1 MVTVGS
7 GKLEKIWRLNLY
19 IDSKLKMNFDISL
32 FYLFGTLAL
41 MSGFCTIVS
50 KNPIHSVLFLVFV
63 FFNVAGLLISLGVEF
78 LAMLFLIVYV
88 GAVAVLFLFVMMM
101 LNVKISEPGN
111 SIYRYLPIGLF
122 VSVLFL
128 LEIYL
133 IVKED
138 LNSMEVFEFN
148 KFEYSTFQSDFL
160 VNTSWVESVMS
171 STNVDVIGSVLF
183 TYYSFFLIMASII
196 LLVAMIGA
204 IALTLHRRSDVR
216 RQDIFKQLQ
225 RDFESATS
233 LVNKKI

>member
-1 MVTVGS
+1 MS
-7 GKLEKIWRLNLY
+7 
-19 IDSKLKMNFDISL
+19 FDIFL
-32 FYLFGTLAL
+32 FDLFAILAL
-41 MSGFCTIVS
+41 MSGFSTIVS

-63 FFNVAGLLISLGVEF
+63 FFNIAGLLILLGVEF

-101 LNVKISEPGN
+101 LNVKISE
-111 SIYRYLPIGLF
+111 SSSSVYRYLPIGLF
-122 VSVLFL
+122 LSVLFL

-133 IVKED
+133 IVEGD
-138 LNSMEVFEFN
+138 LNSIDVFEFN
-148 KFEYSTFQSDFL
+148 KSEYIILQDESL
-160 VNTSWVESVMS
+160 INISWVDSVVS
-171 STNVDVIGSVLF
+171 PTNVDVIGSVLF

-225 RDFESATS
+225 RDFEGATN